1 MPPEKKKRLKSSGV
15 PVRKRWAAIRLFA
28 MDVDGVLTDGSIYV
42 AADGSESKRF
52 SVLDG
57 LGIVRLHRLGI
68 ATAWISG
75 RHSDAT
81 AHRATELAV
90 PHVILGRSD
99 KREAL
104 MELAASLGISSTEV
118 CYMGDDD
125 IDTPAIEWAGIGATV
140 PDALPSAFNAA
151 DYVARRKGGSGA
163 VRDVCDRILAARGA
177 AGPR

>member
-1 MPPEKKKRLKSSGV
+1 M
-15 PVRKRWAAIRLFA
+15 
-28 MDVDGVLTDGSIYV
+28 LTDGSIYV
-42 AADGSESKRF
+42 LGDGREAKRF

-57 LGIVRLHRLGI
+57 LGIVRLHKLGI

-81 AHRATELAV
+81 ARRAAELKV

-104 MELAASLGISSTEV
+104 MELAASLGFSPGEV

-125 IDTPAIEWAGIGATV
+125 IDAGAIEWAGIGATV
-140 PDALPSAFNAA
+140 PDAMPAALAAA
-151 DYVARRKGGSGA
+151 DYVARRKAGSGA
-163 VRDVCDRILAARGA
+163 VRDVCEQILAARGPE
-177 AGPR
+177 AGR

>member
-1 MPPEKKKRLKSSGV
+1 MPA
-15 PVRKRWAAIRLFA
+15 RKRWAAIRLFA

-42 AADGSESKRF
+42 AGDGMESKRF

-57 LGIVRLHRLGI
+57 LGIVRLHRIGI

-81 AHRATELAV
+81 LSRATELGV
-90 PHVILGRSD
+90 PHLILGRSD

-104 MELAASLGISSTEV
+104 MELAATLGFSSSEV

-140 PDALPSAFNAA
+140 PGALPSAFAAA

-163 VRDVCDRILAARGA
+163 VRDVCDRILAARDA
-177 AGPR
+177 TGPR

>member
-1 MPPEKKKRLKSSGV
+1 
-15 PVRKRWAAIRLFA
+15 

-42 AADGSESKRF
+42 ANDGTESKRF

-57 LGIVRLHRLGI
+57 LGLVRLQRLGI
-68 ATAWISG
+68 VTAWISG

-81 AHRATELAV
+81 LIRATELAV
-90 PHVILGRSD
+90 AHVILGRSD

-104 MELAASLGISSTEV
+104 MELADTLGFSSSEI

-125 IDTPAIEWAGIGATV
+125 IDASAIEWAGIGATV
-140 PDALPSAFNAA
+140 PDALPSAFDVA

-163 VRDVCDRILAARGA
+163 VRDVCDRIMAARDA
-177 AGPR
+177 AVSR

>member
-1 MPPEKKKRLKSSGV
+1 
-15 PVRKRWAAIRLFA
+15 

-42 AADGSESKRF
+42 FDDGREAKRF

-57 LGIVRLHRLGI
+57 LGIVRLHQRGI

-81 AHRATELAV
+81 AHRAGELKV
-90 PHVILGRSD
+90 PHVILGRND

-104 MELAASLGISSTEV
+104 MELAGTLGFSSGEV

-125 IDTPAIEWAGIGATV
+125 IDAGAIEWAGIGVTV
-140 PDALPSAFNAA
+140 EDAMPSAKAVA
-151 DYVARRKGGSGA
+151 DYTAKRKAGAGA
-163 VRDVCDRILAARGA
+163 VRDVCERILAAKGA
-177 AGPR
+177 KQP

>member
-1 MPPEKKKRLKSSGV
+1 VKR
-15 PVRKRWAAIRLFA
+15 RWAAIRLFA

-42 AADGSESKRF
+42 SGDGSEAKRF

-57 LGIVRLHRLGI
+57 LGIVRLHKLGI

-81 AHRATELAV
+81 ARRATELKV
-90 PHVILGRSD
+90 PHVILGRND

-104 MELAASLGISSTEV
+104 MELAASLGFSSGEV

-125 IDTPAIEWAGIGATV
+125 IDADAIEWAGIGATV
-140 PDALPSAFNAA
+140 PDALPSALAAA
-151 DYVARRKGGSGA
+151 DYMARCKGGSGA
-163 VRDVCDRILAARGA
+163 VRDVCDRILAARKA
-177 AGPR
+177 PAR

>member
-1 MPPEKKKRLKSSGV
+1 
-15 PVRKRWAAIRLFA
+15 

-68 ATAWISG
+68 STAWISG
-75 RHSDAT
+75 RPSDAT
-81 AHRATELAV
+81 LSRATELKV
-90 PHVILGRSD
+90 GHVILGRSD

-104 MELAASLGISSTEV
+104 MELAAKLGFSSSEV

-140 PDALPSAFNAA
+140 PDALPSAFAAA
-151 DYVARRKGGSGA
+151 DYMARRKGGAGA
-163 VRDVCDRILAARGA
+163 VRDVCERILAAHAA
-177 AGPR
+177 AGPG

>member
-1 MPPEKKKRLKSSGV
+1 MPRGTKSRSKSGRVPAKR
-15 PVRKRWAAIRLFA
+15 RWAAIRLFA

-42 AADGSESKRF
+42 ATDGSEAKRF
-52 SVLDG
+52 SVIDG

-81 AHRATELAV
+81 AHRAAELAV
-90 PHVILGRSD
+90 PHVILGRND

-104 MELAASLGISSTEV
+104 MELATRLGFSQAEV

-125 IDTPAIEWAGIGATV
+125 IDAPAINWAGIGATV
-140 PDALPSAFNAA
+140 PDALPAALAAA
-151 DYVARRKGGSGA
+151 DYVAGRKGGSGA
-163 VRDVCDRILAARGA
+163 VRDVCEKIIAARATA
-177 AGPR
+177 ARR

>member
-1 MPPEKKKRLKSSGV
+1 M
-15 PVRKRWAAIRLFA
+15 FA

-42 AADGSESKRF
+42 SADGSEAKRF

-57 LGIVRLHRLGI
+57 LGIVRLHRMGI

-75 RHSDAT
+75 RHSEAT
-81 AHRATELAV
+81 ARRAAELGV

-104 MELAASLGISSTEV
+104 MELAGKLGFSSKEV

-125 IDTPAIEWAGIGATV
+125 IDTGAMEWAGIAATV
-140 PDALPSAFNAA
+140 PDAMPPALALA

-163 VRDVCDRILAARGA
+163 VREVCERIIAARPPVA
-177 AGPR
+177 K

>member
-1 MPPEKKKRLKSSGV
+1 LKKKRLKLRGV
-15 PVRKRWAAIRLFA
+15 PSKKRWAAIRLFA

-42 AADGSESKRF
+42 AADGTESKRF

-75 RHSDAT
+75 RPSDAT
-81 AHRATELAV
+81 LCRATELGV

-104 MELAASLGISSTEV
+104 VELAGKLGFSSSEV

-125 IDTPAIEWAGIGATV
+125 IDTPAIEWAGIGAAV
-140 PDALPSAFNAA
+140 PDALPSALAA
-151 DYVARRKGGSGA
+151 AGYVALRKGGAGA
-163 VRDVCDRILAARGA
+163 VRDVCERILAARGA
-177 AGPR
+177 ADPG